1 MIRLLLALLFLALP
15 VAASAQAQQPPA
27 PFRSDRIL
35 VETRGPVGGPDIVF
49 IPGLGSTASAW
60 RSTASQLQNRY
71 RVHLIT
77 LRGFGQTDIGA
88 NASGG
93 LEGPAT
99 TEILRYIRQQNLQ
112 RISVVG
118 HSMGGQIALRVAAA
132 SPDRVSRVM
141 VVDAAPF
148 FPALIDERATSAE
161 VEPIARIGYQAL
173 MLFGDQALQSQ
184 AARMGGDLG
193 AAGDVLFRSLGLQ
206 GGDRRVLAQGLYE
219 VMTVDLRPRLP
230 AIRAPVTLV
239 YGWSADS
246 NNPRNRLDAL
256 WRASFRTLTSPIRY
270 ERIEGAEHQVMIEQP
285 ARFMQAMNRFLG
297 E

>member
-1 MIRLLLALLFLALP
+1 MLRLLLALLVLALP
-15 VAASAQAQQPPA
+15 AAARAQAQPA

-35 VETRGPVGGPDIVF
+35 VETRGPANGPDIVF
-49 IPGLGSTASAW
+49 IPGLGSTGSAW
-60 RSTASQLQNRY
+60 RTTANQLQGRY

-77 LRGFGQTDIGA
+77 LRGFGQTEIGA
-88 NASGG
+88 NASGALEAPAADEIRRYIVQQD
-93 LEGPAT
+93 LEGA
-99 TEILRYIRQQNLQ
+99 
-112 RISVVG
+112 SVVG
-118 HSMGGQIALRVAAA
+118 HSMGGQIALRVAAGA
-132 SPDRVSRVM
+132 PDRISRVM
-141 VVDAAPF
+141 VVDSAPF
-148 FPALIDERATSAE
+148 FPALIDERATTAQ
-161 VEPIARIGYQAL
+161 VEPIARVGYQAL
-173 MLFGDQALQSQ
+173 MIFGDQALQSQ

-230 AIRAPVTLV
+230 AIRAPVTVV
-239 YGWSADS
+239 YGWSPDS

-256 WRASFRTLTSPIRY
+256 FRASFRQLRSPIRF

-285 ARFMQAMNRFLG
+285 RRFMDAMRRFLG

>member
-1 MIRLLLALLFLALP
+1 MIRLLLALLLFALP
-15 VAASAQAQQPPA
+15 SGALAKTQTPT

-35 VETRGPVGGPDIVF
+35 VETRGPANGPDIVF

-60 RSTASQLQNRY
+60 RSTATQLQNRY

-99 TEILRYIRQQNLQ
+99 NEIRRYIVQQNLQ
-112 RISVVG
+112 RVSVVG
-118 HSMGGQIALRVAAA
+118 HSMGGHIALRVAAVA
-132 SPDRVSRVM
+132 PDRVSRVM

-148 FPALIDERATSAE
+148 FPALIDERATVAS
-161 VEPIARIGYQAL
+161 VEPIARVGYQAL

-184 AARMGGDLG
+184 AARIGGDLG

-285 ARFMQAMNRFLG
+285 TRFMQAMNRFLG